1 MMSFILSRVG
11 EHTAVADDQQP
22 RWHHHPPPQQ
32 HLSRELPL
40 HPRVLLSVPGRL
52 LLLPWDG
59 VLCLQVNN
67 PSVWPLTLK
76 FNSSLQQFRLLLI
89 LCDDLFSWLKLQRG
103 RYLNVFRQHCGI
115 KLNHRR
121 PVWLISHRIPPAANA
136 AALLV
141 TFSCICS
148 SQLTVVLQLTASR
161 CHCCSMMKRHHLK
174 TEWLNGQTG
183 FWIWPFHFCTYMNL
197 KNIL

>member
-121 PVWLISHRIPPAANA
+121 PVWFISHRIPPAANA

-148 SQLTVVLQLTASR
+148 SQHSQQVSLLFHDEKASPQNRVTKRSNRILNLTFSFLYIYES
-161 CHCCSMMKRHHLK
+161 
-174 TEWLNGQTG
+174 
-183 FWIWPFHFCTYMNL
+183 
-197 KNIL
+197 